1 MAKKIKRKTILGI
14 ATCIGFFG
22 GMRLYMQ
29 EKKADRE
36 RREKQREQHIAYLNG
51 KHSF

>member
-1 MAKKIKRKTILGI
+1 MIKKFKRKIILGI

-22 GMRLYMQ
+22 GMQLYMQ
-29 EKKADRE
+29 EKRAYRE
-36 RREKQREQHIAYLNG
+36 YREKQREQRMVSVNG